1 MRTKHSNFFFDE
13 RGSATG
19 EFVLIALPLFLP
31 ALFFFLSMSNLASS
45 EMEVSFIA
53 REAARAFTTG
63 NDDEEA
69 HSRVRLLLSAYERE
83 GFSYSVNCSHQ
94 PCITPGAG
102 VELTLFQEESA
113 AEKSS
118 NSIFSSNNF
127 WEDQTGAVTQER
139 LSLARATSYVDKWQ

>member
-1 MRTKHSNFFFDE
+1 
-13 RGSATG
+13 
-19 EFVLIALPLFLP
+19 
-31 ALFFFLSMSNLASS
+31 
-45 EMEVSFIA
+45 
-53 REAARAFTTG
+53 AARAFTTG

-83 GFSYSVNCSHQ
+83 AFSYSVSCSHQ